1 GWSGYTDADD
11 SEMRINDKYV
21 AAKTYDFGDDNAS
34 KTIAISFES
43 RTHGGWEPS
52 GEYEDFFSVLAN
64 GQTMLYSSLSSDGY
78 KSTHSFNV
86 ALDENGKVQI
96 EMTVDATFHEEGVS
110 VKNVQVVSAGSDILY
125 AAENKDTAIYDG
137 IQSDYQFGVDQGLL
151 TVTNTVNGAVDTL
164 DGIETLEFADGS
176 IEVSDDANGDY
187 TLTGSSILEPIILS
201 SDVSIT
207 QENITGFNLSDET
220 DGALAEIEAII
231 QSDSLTEETSDA
243 SVTNFLFGV
252 EEGNLA
258 AYAEMTL
265 VDSLSLD
272 QGTSGSPD
280 DLIIDNSLEQ
290 LLGINDPLDD
300 EMLNLI
306 GLSFEENETS
316 SMLLND
322 DVVYV
327 NFDPTPDNLDKN
339 LADTNDGYTISLVT
353 EPGDPTQESF
363 G

>member
-1 GWSGYTDADD
+1 
-11 SEMRINDKYV
+11 M
-21 AAKTYDFGDDNAS
+21 
-34 KTIAISFES
+34 
-43 RTHGGWEPS
+43 
-52 GEYEDFFSVLAN
+52 
-64 GQTMLYSSLSSDGY
+64 
-78 KSTHSFNV
+78 
-86 ALDENGKVQI
+86 
-96 EMTVDATFHEEGVS
+96 
-110 VKNVQVVSAGSDILY
+110 
-125 AAENKDTAIYDG
+125 
-137 IQSDYQFGVDQGLL
+137 
-151 TVTNTVNGAVDTL
+151 

-187 TLTGSSILEPIILS
+187 TLTGSSILEPIILL

-265 VDSLSLD
+265 IDPLSLD
-272 QGTSGSPD
+272 QGTSDLPD

-322 DVVYV
+322 DMVYV
-327 NFDPTPDNLDKN
+327 NFDPTLDNLDKN
-339 LADTNDGYTISLVT
+339 LADTNDGYTISLVA

>member
-1 GWSGYTDADD
+1 
-11 SEMRINDKYV
+11 M
-21 AAKTYDFGDDNAS
+21 
-34 KTIAISFES
+34 
-43 RTHGGWEPS
+43 
-52 GEYEDFFSVLAN
+52 
-64 GQTMLYSSLSSDGY
+64 Y
-78 KSTHSFNV
+78 KR
-86 ALDENGKVQI
+86 Q
-96 EMTVDATFHEEGVS
+96 
-110 VKNVQVVSAGSDILY
+110 
-125 AAENKDTAIYDG
+125 G
-137 IQSDYQFGVDQGLL
+137 IDQGLL

-164 DGIETLEFADGS
+164 DGIETLEFADGP

-231 QSDSLTEETSDA
+231 QSDSLTGETSDA

-327 NFDPTPDNLDKN
+327 NFDPTLDNLDKN
-339 LADTNDGYTISLVT
+339 LVDTNDGYTISLVT